1 MHMNKNSNHSFFVV
15 NKRYNRGTTFN
26 SMTFM
31 DQYPFSLTDWIYVD
45 PPLGVLKLQL
55 HMLVRGV
62 AYCHAK
68 GIAHRDIKTDNVLIG
83 NDLVPKLIDFGMS
96 SIQGEAW
103 EYHSGGTSSFKAPEV
118 KL

>member
-1 MHMNKNSNHSFFVV
+1 MNKNSNHSFFVV

-31 DQYPFSLTDWIYVD
+31 DQYPFTLANWAWQH
-45 PPLGVLKLQL
+45 PPISVLKLQL

-96 SIQGEAW
+96 
-103 EYHSGGTSSFKAPEV
+103 
-118 KL
+118 